1 MTKIL
6 SYFESR
12 KVNVI
17 IIISLIVSIIITNS
31 FVLFSPN
38 VDIRSYNAILT
49 STLSVGAALVIC
61 LVQIFGY
68 KKTIRKQGKIKQS
81 TLSEKTDDKQL
92 HYYYDN
98 NKMHLS
104 ICLFLV
110 LWLAAQVIWLSQY
123 QLISSYSIADALW
136 FVGYALFG
144 YFLYSLYYHFF
155 RKEFEPLVL
164 ILIAII
170 ILIVMIFVLDI
181 IVSTLRL
188 LSTQKIDFSIVLV
201 TLVYPILDA
210 IMIFPA
216 VLIFWAVRRISKRQ
230 TSLLN
235 KQKTEQKIKQ
245 EEGKLSPTASSLWIL
260 LLSISMVL
268 SAIGD
273 IGFAYSTALGPDIV
287 LRDVW
292 IWGTIF
298 NTDHLCLAA
307 ALIGYRYFFSFN
319 RITIQGE
326 REENKSSSN

>member
-1 MTKIL
+1 
-6 SYFESR
+6 
-12 KVNVI
+12 
-17 IIISLIVSIIITNS
+17 
-31 FVLFSPN
+31 
-38 VDIRSYNAILT
+38 
-49 STLSVGAALVIC
+49 
-61 LVQIFGY
+61 
-68 KKTIRKQGKIKQS
+68 
-81 TLSEKTDDKQL
+81 
-92 HYYYDN
+92 
-98 NKMHLS
+98 MHLS
-104 ICLFLV
+104 ICLFLI

-123 QLISSYSIADALW
+123 QLITSYYIADALW
-136 FVGYALFG
+136 FIGYASFG

-164 ILIAII
+164 ILIAIV
-170 ILIVMIFVLDI
+170 ILIVMIFILDI

-188 LSTQKIDFSIVLV
+188 ISTQKIDFSIVLV

-230 TSLLN
+230 TSLSD

-245 EEGKLSPTASSLWIL
+245 GETKLSFKASSLWIL

-273 IGFAYSTALGPDIV
+273 IGFAYSTALGPDFL

-307 ALIGYRYFFSFN
+307 ALLGYRYFFSFS
-319 RITIQGE
+319 RVDMLQH
-326 REENKSSSN
+326 

>member
-1 MTKIL
+1 MTTIL
-6 SYFESR
+6 SYFENR

-17 IIISLIVSIIITNS
+17 ILILLIVSIIITNS

-38 VDIRSYNAILT
+38 IDTRSYNAILT
-49 STLSVGAALVIC
+49 STLSVGVALVIC
-61 LVQIFGY
+61 FVQIFGY
-68 KKTIRKQGKIKQS
+68 KKTIRKQEKIRQN
-81 TLSEKTDDKQL
+81 TLSEKTDNKQL
-92 HYYYDN
+92 HYYYDS

-123 QLISSYSIADALW
+123 QLISSYSIADVLW
-136 FVGYALFG
+136 FVGYASFG

-155 RKEFEPLVL
+155 RKEFEPFVL

-230 TSLLN
+230 TSLLD
-235 KQKTEQKIKQ
+235 KRKTGQKIKQ
-245 EEGKLSPTASSLWIL
+245 EEGKLSSTASSLWIL

-273 IGFAYSTALGPDIV
+273 VGFAYSTALGPDIV

-319 RITIQGE
+319 KITIQSE
-326 REENKSSSN
+326 REEENKN